1 MFYVYPAGYPQY
13 GIIFQKQTLYS
24 NGIHAATIKIIHRKK
39 LESLIS
45 NKIENIILAF
55 LFVSPEPLS
64 FTELSEGLSLPIE
77 EVKKR
82 VNEINS
88 LLHSTSLELV
98 LTDNSV
104 KLTVKTEYM
113 SELSAFFKR
122 KPQRLSDAAIET
134 LAIIAYKQPV
144 TRQEI
149 ELIRGVDCEKALQT
163 LLDAR
168 LIKTLGNLK
177 IQGAP
182 FLYSITEEC
191 LYKFGFKS
199 YGELN
204 NTLNNILRPLS

>member
-1 MFYVYPAGYPQY
+1 M
-13 GIIFQKQTLYS
+13 
-24 NGIHAATIKIIHRKK
+24 
-39 LESLIS
+39 
-45 NKIENIILAF
+45 AF